1 MNPNFK
7 ITYKTSENEMFE
19 LTIPN
24 AFNFD
29 PNVAENI
36 TRVNTA
42 AKNIMNAN
50 AIETSCGDLSSIESI
65 AYCKNNIT
73 MYDLSDL

>member
-7 ITYKTSENEMFE
+7 ITYKTSDNEIFE

-29 PNVAENI
+29 PDVAENV

-42 AKNIMNAN
+42 AKNIMTAN
-50 AIETSCGDLSSIESI
+50 AIETGCGDLSSIESI
-65 AYCKNNIT
+65 VYCKNDVT
-73 MYDLSDL
+73 VHDLANL